1 MIKHVSCHSNAHSI
15 PEATIQVKNGIM
27 INVNASV
34 EIIVPAKRAVARILA
49 YVFLRIAIF

>member
-49 YVFLRIAIF
+49 HVFLRIAIF